1 MILHIV
7 NDPGQI
13 SSPKTHHTVAI
24 LPIKQ
29 FAIHDLM
36 VDIEGA
42 ASFELSDPVAHEQ
55 AGRHRGSQMNVIFYS
70 AYGMENCILGFANL
84 VLQVVMNTIS
94 ILGVSTGSS
103 FLVCQ
108 VICKLISL

>member
-1 MILHIV
+1 MSAPQPLSGAGSPACDVGTRAFAEAALAAFFFARRACLQAGFRRLFRVVLLLILHIV

-29 FAIHDLM
+29 YAIHDLM

-42 ASFELSDPVAHEQ
+42 ASFELSNPVA
-55 AGRHRGSQMNVIFYS
+55 N
-70 AYGMENCILGFANL
+70 
-84 VLQVVMNTIS
+84 
-94 ILGVSTGSS
+94 
-103 FLVCQ
+103 
-108 VICKLISL
+108 